1 MKNVSEINLGV
12 PGQVVAIVVMMV
24 MMEVVEHSLLMIA
37 KNMSEINL
45 GVPGH
50 VVAIMV
56 MVVEHSLQC

>member
-1 MKNVSEINLGV
+1 M
-12 PGQVVAIVVMMV
+12 VAIVVMMV